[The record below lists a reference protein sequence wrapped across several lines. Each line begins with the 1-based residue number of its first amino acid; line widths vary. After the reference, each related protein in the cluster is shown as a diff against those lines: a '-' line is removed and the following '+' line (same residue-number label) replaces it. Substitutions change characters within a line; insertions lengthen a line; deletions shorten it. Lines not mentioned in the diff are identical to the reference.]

1 MNLLCFQRFSLGG
14 GSMPHLGGGRLAGR
28 RRGGAEARATE
39 DGHEFLHRQSRQ
51 ELKESKRKKDLKK
64 KKTSNLH

>member
-1 MNLLCFQRFSLGG
+1 
-14 GSMPHLGGGRLAGR
+14 MPHLGGGRLAGR

-64 KKTSNLH
+64 KKNIKSSLNVININIKI